1 MAYRPPTDE
10 EMAIEGVQIEL
21 LIIDF
26 YKVGV
31 HENFYSDLKNYL
43 KS

>member
-10 EMAIEGVQIEL
+10 ELMTEGVEIEL
-21 LIIDF
+21 LLIDF
-26 YKVGV
+26 YQIGS
-31 HENFYSDLKNYL
+31 HENFYADLKNYL